1 MDSRNFAIVFD
12 RSDPSVDAAG
22 LRGLIRQS
30 GQFSKWWGHIPG
42 VYLVT
47 SDLSAEDITDKV
59 RRFTRDAS
67 MLVIAV
73 DASSSDGW
81 LPEQAWPWLRKVSTA
96 THAEQPG

>member
-1 MDSRNFAIVFD
+1 MNNSLFAVIFD

-30 GQFSKWWGHIPG
+30 GHFTKWWGHIPG

-47 SDLSAEDITDKV
+47 SDLTAEEVVEKV
-59 RRFTRDAS
+59 RQFTREAS

-81 LPEQAWPWLRKVSTA
+81 LPEQAWPWLRKVSA
-96 THAEQPG
+96 PSPAEQTG